1 MMNKIELTGEYHAD
15 VTMLML
21 EIGKLNSDNLSL
33 RGSIRKLGR
42 QKQGR
47 DVIIKKLQGQAK

>member
-1 MMNKIELTGEYHAD
+1 VNKLELTGEYHAD

-47 DVIIKKLQGQAK
+47 DQVIKKLQEKSK

>member
-1 MMNKIELTGEYHAD
+1 MNKIDLTGEYHAD

-21 EIGKLNSDNLSL
+21 ELAKQHSDNLSL
-33 RGSIRKLGR
+33 RGTIRKLGR

-47 DVIIKKLQGQAK
+47 DQLIKRLQESLK

>member
-1 MMNKIELTGEYHAD
+1 MTSVSLTGEYHAD

-21 EIGKLNSDNLSL
+21 ALAKAESDNISL
-33 RGSIRKLGR
+33 KGSIRKLGR

-47 DVIIKKLQGQAK
+47 DAIIKKLQEQKK

>member
-1 MMNKIELTGEYHAD
+1 MSVELTGEYHAD

-21 EIGKLNSDNLSL
+21 ALAKLESDNLSL
-33 RGSIRKLGR
+33 RGTIRKLGR

-47 DVIIKKLQGQAK
+47 DDIIKKLKGQTK